1 MTYNGAA
8 IIIHLLEKKGINVV
22 AGIPGSANLPLY
34 EALGRSRIRHVL
46 ARHEQGAGFIAQ
58 GWARSR
64 GEAAVCFATS
74 GPGATNLLTAI
85 ADAKLD
91 SVPLVA
97 ITGQV
102 PTAQIGT
109 DAFQEIDTYGL
120 TIPITKHNFL
130 VRSAREL
137 LDVVPMAFF
146 LAESGRPGPVVIDVP
161 KDVQLQEIEVGRW
174 PAFSKPDRRR
184 TPDEA
189 VVAEVAALLN
199 KAERPLLLV
208 GAGVVE
214 STAAAQIGR
223 LVDKAQ
229 VPLACTLR
237 GLGILAPSHPLNLG
251 MIGMHGT
258 PYANR
263 LMEEADLVLALGVR
277 FDDRAT
283 GQVTSFCRSATLVH
297 VDIDK
302 AEINKVKPSQYS
314 VQADIHRFLSAFLP
328 LVTAAF
334 LPLEAAAE
342 RKAWCGRVAALKAG
356 VVYPVGGDD
365 GVGHVNAPFG
375 RVDDGFGRLDDGCFE
390 PISLIRRIAAMV
402 PANTLVS
409 TDVGQHQM
417 WVAQAYPF
425 QAVRQFLT
433 SGGLGTMGF
442 GLPVAIGAALAH
454 PDRLVLCFSG
464 DGSLLMNIQELAT
477 LAETKARVVVLL
489 FNNGHLGLVRQQ
501 QSLFYGKQYTAS
513 AFEVRPDFCGLA
525 TAFGIKAV
533 DLSVSMDPVAD
544 LTAVFGFDGPVLV
557 NIPIEADALVLPMVP
572 PGGSNQTMI
581 DKG

>member
-1 MTYNGAA
+1 MTYSGAA
-8 IIIHLLEKKGINVV
+8 IIIHLLEKKGINVI

-34 EALGRSRIRHVL
+34 EALGRSSIRHVL

-137 LDVVPMAFF
+137 LDVLPMAFF

-161 KDVQLQEIEVGRW
+161 KDVQLQEIEVKRW
-174 PAFSKPDRRR
+174 PAFTKPDLRRR
-184 TPDEA
+184 PDVD

-214 STAAAQIGR
+214 SSAAAQIGR
-223 LVDKAQ
+223 LVDKANM
-229 VPLACTLR
+229 PLACTLR

-302 AEINKVKPSQYS
+302 AEINKVKPSHYS
-314 VQADIHRFLSAFLP
+314 VQADIHSFLSAFLP
-328 LVTAAF
+328 LVTV
-334 LPLEAAAE
+334 AE
-342 RKAWCGRVAALKAG
+342 RKAWCGMVADLKAG
-356 VVYPVGGDD
+356 IAYPVRWDD
-365 GVGHVNAPFG
+365 GVGHDGVSHVNDDFSRNDLG
-375 RVDDGFGRLDDGCFE
+375 RMDDGCFE

-402 PANTLVS
+402 PDNTLVS

-417 WVAQAYPF
+417 WVAQTYPF
-425 QAVRQFLT
+425 QTVRQFLT

-442 GLPVAIGAALAH
+442 GLPVAVGAALAH
-454 PDRLVLCFSG
+454 PDKLVLCFSG

-477 LAETKARVVVLL
+477 LAETKTRVVVLL

-501 QSLFYGKQYTAS
+501 QALFYGKQYTAS

-533 DLSVSMDPVAD
+533 DLSTSVDATAD
-544 LTAVFGFDGPVLV
+544 LKTAFACEGPVLV
-557 NIPIEADALVLPMVP
+557 NIPIGADALVLPMVP
-572 PGGSNQTMI
+572 PGGANQTMI